1 MSQHALELP
10 VSLFELAK
18 KCAKEDKVSLNQFF
32 VVAIAEKVSALKTA
46 EYFRDRDNQEGIDHY
61 YAILDKVPD
70 RPLMPGD
77 ELPDDWDSRPSEPVQ
92 RRTRKTKATVPRPG
106 DQ

>member
-1 MSQHALELP
+1 MSQHALKLP

-18 KCAKEDKVSLNQFF
+18 KCAKEDDVSLNQFF

-70 RPLMPGD
+70 NPPMPGD
-77 ELPDDWDSRPSEPVQ
+77 ELPDGWASRRPEPPQ
-92 RRTRKTKATVPRPG
+92 RPAPKV
-106 DQ
+106 